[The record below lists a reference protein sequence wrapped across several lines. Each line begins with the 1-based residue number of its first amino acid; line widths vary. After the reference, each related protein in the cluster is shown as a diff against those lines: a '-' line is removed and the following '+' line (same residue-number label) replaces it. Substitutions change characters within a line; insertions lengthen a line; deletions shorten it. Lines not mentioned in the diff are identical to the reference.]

1 MESNRIQDKIL
12 MYLKMNGPQTAI
24 SLSKQFD
31 MTSEGMRL
39 HLLKM
44 EESGLVES
52 ESLAKGVGRPTLMYA
67 VGKKAIDRFPD
78 NHGTL
83 SVQLLETVQELLG
96 KEVLEL
102 IMDAKRK
109 NDFERYEKALVK
121 ASSTDEKLSLFSDM
135 RNKEGY
141 MTQLEQSDR
150 GWLFIENHCPICSA
164 ARKCDGFCH
173 SEIENIRKLL
183 GDTIQVERED
193 HTVKGDRRC
202 SYRIAPQDK

>member
-12 MYLKMNGPQTAI
+12 MYLKMNGQQTAI

-52 ESLAKGVGRPTLMYA
+52 ESVTKGVGRPTLMYA
-67 VGKKAIDRFPD
+67 VGKNAINRFPD
-78 NHGTL
+78 NHGPL

-102 IMDAKRK
+102 IMDAKRR
-109 NDFERYEKALVK
+109 NDFERYEKALGK
-121 ASSTDEKLSLFSDM
+121 ASSTDEKLSLFSEM

-164 ARKCDGFCH
+164 AHKCDGFCH

-183 GDTIQVERED
+183 GETIQVERED
-193 HTVKGDRRC
+193 HSLKGNRRC
-202 SYRIAPQDK
+202 SYRIEPQAK